1 MSGVRISTS
10 PQAFWFKGRVGTAY
24 NTAYVGDTLPVTR
37 RNNGRRAKGKGALHF
52 RPDKGLWVF
61 EVQLPPGA
69 GGKRRRRVFYGKTE
83 AEAKRKAADAT
94 ARGGGSLFE
103 VDRTTLADY
112 ITPWLNRAEKR
123 LRPKTVESYR
133 WAWRHAGPLIGGI
146 RLDRFER
153 THVVDLYSELER
165 AEESANTIR
174 HVAKVMQTA
183 LTDAISDGE
192 YKGANPFMLAARKK
206 PRHKAER
213 GRALSIAEAQRFI
226 LAAAHDRLEAA
237 WLLGLTAGLRIGEMF
252 GLQWSDVDLE
262 QRTVFVQRQAL
273 LVNGRV
279 DIGNVKTSDG
289 QRLLPIGDLL
299 LEALMRRRDA
309 AKAEPNSMWV
319 FPSVDPTSP
328 VSPNNARRRN
338 FVDTKARAGIAGS
351 FTPHDLRH
359 TFNSIGNAA
368 GITEKV
374 RSELMGHADSA
385 ITRTVYTH
393 TIDGQARAAVF
404 AIDSLLQVIEN

>member
-1 MSGVRISTS
+1 M
-10 PQAFWFKGRVGTAY
+10 P
-24 NTAYVGDTLPVTR
+24 DTLPAFESPARRVTR
-37 RNNGRRAKGKGALHF
+37 RPKGRGALHF
-52 RPDKGLWVF
+52 RADKSLWVF
-61 EVQLPPGA
+61 EVQLPPGP

-94 ARGGGSLFE
+94 ARCGGSLAE

-112 ITPWLNRAEKR
+112 IAPWLDRAAQR

-133 WAWRHAGPLIGGI
+133 WAWSHAGPLIGGI

-153 THVVDLYSELER
+153 THVVDLYRELER
-165 AEESANTIR
+165 ANESANTIR

-226 LAAAHDRLEAA
+226 LAAQDDRLEAA

-252 GLQWSDVDLE
+252 GLQWIDVDFS
-262 QRTVFVQRQAL
+262 QKTIFVQRQAL

-279 DIGNVKTSDG
+279 DIGDVKTSDG
-289 QRLLPIGDLL
+289 QRLLPTGDLL
-299 LEALMRRRDA
+299 LAALTRRRDA
-309 AKAEPNSMWV
+309 AKAEPDSIWV
-319 FPSVDPTSP
+319 FPSADPASP
-328 VSPNNARRRN
+328 ISPNNARRRN
-338 FVDTKARAGIAGS
+338 FVDTRIRAGIVGS

-393 TIDGQARAAVF
+393 TIDGQAREAVDRVD
-404 AIDSLLQVIEN
+404 AMLHPR